1 LSDTIN
7 QKENI
12 VQLSTHL
19 NFNGECEAAFKF
31 YGQVLGG
38 KITFSM
44 TWGEMPGAD
53 QFPAETHKL
62 IMHTSLSV
70 GDQVLMGA
78 DSPPGRYEKPQ
89 GITVSVS
96 LKDIAECERIF
107 NALAENGNVTMPF
120 AKTFWSTG
128 FGMCVDRFGIPWM
141 VNCEQAPE

>member
-1 LSDTIN
+1 M
-7 QKENI
+7 
-12 VQLSTHL
+12 QLNPHV

-31 YGQVLGG
+31 YAQVLGG

-53 QFPAETHKL
+53 QFPEETHKL

-70 GDQVLMGA
+70 GADQVLMGA

-89 GITVSVS
+89 GITVSVH
-96 LKDIAECERIF
+96 LKDLAECERIF
-107 NALAENGNVTMPF
+107 NSLAEGGTVTMPF
-120 AKTFWSTG
+120 GKTFWSAG

-141 VNCEQAPE
+141 VNCEQTPG